1 MHPVNLRKDTDADD
15 SDDEPAELEKR
26 VLPSRST
33 RGTRSV
39 RLHQR
44 TARLQVAHSG
54 RMIKLVGE
62 ELDKDAEFWDG
73 EHGVWESGE
82 EDSFS
87 DQGTSLENH

>member
-1 MHPVNLRKDTDADD
+1 M
-15 SDDEPAELEKR
+15 S
-26 VLPSRST
+26 
-33 RGTRSV
+33 
-39 RLHQR
+39 
-44 TARLQVAHSG
+44 
-54 RMIKLVGE
+54 KLVGE